1 MPRRNRG
8 QSDQLYRS
16 HSRNAAQR
24 PQQEKLWDEEN
35 RKRNRRIRGGLI
47 LVAAAVALLLG
58 YRFLRREVRGDI
70 TAARLPCYSNQ
81 NVTPFNDGVLYYD
94 GVSLHCLNSSGT
106 IRWSFPAGER
116 ATFYAGPRHVAI
128 WSGMQMYLVD
138 QNGNSTYNESME
150 GTVQFVRV
158 GERYAAVVV
167 GEEDTEPKLIVK
179 DLKGAQVDQEQEA
192 YSGLMLLDAGF
203 YGEQGEYLWTLALD
217 VFGTAPNTIMNTF
230 QVGKMNYHTVS
241 LGEALTYKVIYENA
255 RLRVFTTQQVY
266 TYDYKGTQESNSTML
281 VYGWKLIDADMPDR
295 GRAKLLLAP
304 TSQTSS
310 AQLISE
316 LRVLE
321 GMNDKRYTLPTTC
334 VGASIHKGN
343 IYAISEDYIYRADM
357 SSQKFFGYQIPAPD
371 GVKITAFYGITD
383 DGRMLLASGET
394 MYSLT
399 LPER

>member
-1 MPRRNRG
+1 MARG
-8 QSDQLYRS
+8 NQSINDQLYRTRG
-16 HSRNAAQR
+16 RNAAETR
-24 PQQEKLWDEEN
+24 ETTEEI
-35 RKRNRRIRGGLI
+35 RRRQIRNWII
-47 LVAAAVALLLG
+47 LVSVVLLVFLG
-58 YRFLRREVRGDI
+58 IHFLGRYGKGKEIGM
-70 TAARLPCYSNQ
+70 AKLPCYSNQ
-81 NVTPFNDGVLYYD
+81 NVTPFRDGLVYYD
-94 GVSLHCLNSSGT
+94 GASIHHLSSSGM
-106 IRWSFPAGER
+106 IRWSFPAGGDIKF
-116 ATFYAGPRHVAI
+116 AVGPTHLAL
-128 WSGMQMYLVD
+128 WSGMQLFLVD
-138 QNGNSTYNESME
+138 KDGNATYNESME
-150 GTVQFVRV
+150 GEVQFARV
-158 GERYAAVVV
+158 GQRYVAVVV
-167 GEEDTEPKLIVK
+167 GDDTAPKLIVK
-179 DLKGAQVDQEQEA
+179 DLKGAQVDQESES
-192 YSGLMLLDAGF
+192 YDGLMLLDVGF
-203 YGEQGEYLWTLALD
+203 FGEQGEYMWSLALD
-217 VFGTAPNTIMNTF
+217 VFGTAPNTVLNTF
-230 QVGKMNYHTVS
+230 QVGKLTYKQVS
-241 LGEALTYKVIYENA
+241 LGESLTYKVIYENA

-266 TYDYKGTQESNSTML
+266 TYDYKGTQDTNSTML
-281 VYGWKLIDADMPDR
+281 VYGWKLIDADIPDR

-357 SSQKFFGYQIPAPD
+357 SSQRFFGYQIPAPE

>member
-24 PQQEKLWDEEN
+24 PLQEKLWDEEN

-158 GERYAAVVV
+158 GERYCAVVI
-167 GEEDTEPKLIVK
+167 GEDTEPKLIIK
-179 DLKGAQVDQEQEA
+179 DLQGAQIDVEQEA
-192 YSGLMLLDAGF
+192 FSGLMILDTGF
-203 YGEQGEYLWTLALD
+203 YGNQGEYLWTLSLD
-217 VFGTAPNTIMNTF
+217 VFGTAANTILNTF
-230 QVGKMNYHTVS
+230 QVGKMNTGEVS
-241 LGEALTYKVIYENA
+241 LGEALTYRVLYENT
-255 RLRVFTTQQVY
+255 RLRVFTTQQCY
-266 TYDYKGTQESNSTML
+266 SYDYKCVQDTNATML
-281 VYGWKLIDADMPDR
+281 VYGWKLIDAEIPER
-295 GRAKLLLAP
+295 GSAKMLLAP

-310 AQLISE
+310 AQMITE

-321 GMNDKRYTLPTTC
+321 GTTDKRYTLPTNC
-334 VGASIHKGN
+334 VGACIWQGN
-343 IYAISEDYIYRADM
+343 IYAFSESYLYRADVN
-357 SSQKFFGYQIPAPD
+357 SQRFFVSGIPVPENTP
-371 GVKITAFYGITD
+371 ITAFFGITG
-383 DGRMLLASGET
+383 DGKAILASGDT
-394 MYSLT
+394 VYSLG
-399 LPER
+399 LPH

>member
-1 MPRRNRG
+1 MARG
-8 QSDQLYRS
+8 NQNINDQLFRTRG
-16 HSRNAAQR
+16 RNAAETR
-24 PQQEKLWDEEN
+24 ESQEEI
-35 RKRNRRIRGGLI
+35 RKRQIRSWII
-47 LVAAAVALLLG
+47 LVSVALAIVLG
-58 YRFLRREVRGDI
+58 IHFLGRYGKGKEI
-70 TAARLPCYSNQ
+70 SMSKLPCYANQ
-81 NVTPFNDGVLYYD
+81 NVTPFRDGLLYYD
-94 GVSLHCLNSSGT
+94 GASIHHLSSSGT
-106 IRWSFPAGER
+106 IRWSFPAGNDVK
-116 ATFYAGPRHVAI
+116 FSVGPTHMAL
-128 WSGMQMYLVD
+128 WSGTQLFLVD
-138 QNGNSTYNESME
+138 RNGNATYNESME
-150 GTVQFVRV
+150 AKVQFVRV

-316 LRVLE
+316 L
-321 GMNDKRYTLPTTC
+321 
-334 VGASIHKGN
+334 
-343 IYAISEDYIYRADM
+343 ISEDYIYRADM